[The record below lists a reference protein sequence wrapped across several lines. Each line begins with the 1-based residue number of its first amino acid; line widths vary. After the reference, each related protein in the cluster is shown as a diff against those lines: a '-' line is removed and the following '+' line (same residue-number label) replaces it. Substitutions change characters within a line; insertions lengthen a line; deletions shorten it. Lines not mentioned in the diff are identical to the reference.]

1 MEGMEKLLAAMFVAL
16 LMAGCGDDGKLESDS
31 SESNQSSAE
40 TPEAKT
46 AEVAKVVVDGD
57 KIELRD
63 GLFYFKGEP
72 FTGVAVEKADNGQ
85 TETTYKDGKKHGL
98 EFSHRNGQKS
108 EERTW
113 KNDKKDGLWTSWYDN
128 GQKWFEKTYENGK
141 KISEKWWD
149 KDGNLT
155 REYPKP

>member
-1 MEGMEKLLAAMFVAL
+1 MKWFVSLVLVAGLLV
-16 LMAGCGDDGKLESDS
+16 GCGDDTKKPAEDS
-31 SESNQSSAE
+31 PESNQSSAE
-40 TPEAKT
+40 IPPDKT

-72 FTGVAVEKADNGQ
+72 FTGGAVEKADNGQ

-108 EERTW
+108 SERTW